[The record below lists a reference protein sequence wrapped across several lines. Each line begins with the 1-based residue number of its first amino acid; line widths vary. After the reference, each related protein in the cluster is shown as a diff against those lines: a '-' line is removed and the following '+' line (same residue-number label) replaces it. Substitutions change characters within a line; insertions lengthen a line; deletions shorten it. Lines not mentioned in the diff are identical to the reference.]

1 LIIKAST
8 TKVKMSEETHVD
20 QIESGN
26 NVESNVVL
34 YSTRF
39 VERTIERALGL
50 YIYYIILFINKTSID
65 I

>member
-1 LIIKAST
+1 
-8 TKVKMSEETHVD
+8 MSEETHVD